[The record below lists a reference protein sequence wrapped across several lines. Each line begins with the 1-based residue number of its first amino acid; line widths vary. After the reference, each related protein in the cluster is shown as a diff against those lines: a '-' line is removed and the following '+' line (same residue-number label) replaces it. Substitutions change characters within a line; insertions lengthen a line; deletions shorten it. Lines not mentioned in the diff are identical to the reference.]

1 LDQFDYIIVGAG
13 SAGCVLANR
22 LSAAGGAGGKYKV
35 LLLEAGPWDHRL
47 WIQVPIGYG
56 KTFYDG
62 RYNWKY
68 QTDADPGLDSRKS
81 YWPRGK
87 VVGGSS
93 SINAMVYVRGQAEDF
108 DDWER
113 AGNPGWGWRDV
124 LPLYLRME
132 DHALGASPYHGA
144 GGPLHVTD
152 ISRTAH
158 PLTAVFI
165 KAGLEA
171 GLAYNP
177 DLNGATQEGVG
188 TYQITTRSGFRLS
201 SARAYLWP
209 ALWRRNLV
217 VRTNALA
224 TKITFE
230 GKRAVGG
237 ANRSGNRVIAV
248 RAHREVILSSGAIN
262 SPQLLQLSG
271 VGPAALLK
279 SHGIDVLQD
288 SPMVGRN
295 LQDHLCY
302 DHVYRAK
309 RPSLNNDLYPWWGK
323 VRAGL
328 RYILTRGGPLS
339 LSVNQGGGF
348 FRTRP
353 ELARPNV
360 QLYFS
365 PLTYER
371 TPPGIRP
378 LMHPDPFPGFTT
390 SASPCRPTS
399 RGVLEI
405 RSCDPGAP
413 PRIQPN
419 YLSTE
424 QDIAELLAGAKFLR
438 RLAATPALR
447 DLIDAELKP
456 GPAAQ
461 SDPDFIADLRARSY
475 SVFHP
480 CGSCGMGPD
489 PSRAVVDPRLKV
501 HGLGNLRVVD
511 AAIFP
516 AVPSG
521 NINAPSIMVGEK
533 GANLILEDAQQA
545 GR

>member
-22 LSAAGGAGGKYKV
+22 LSAGGKHKV
-35 LLLEAGPWDHRL
+35 LLLEAGPWDHRF
-47 WIQVPIGYG
+47 WIQLPIGYG

-68 QTDADPGLDSRKS
+68 QTDPDPGLGNRKS

-87 VVGGSS
+87 VIGGSS

-108 DDWER
+108 DDWEK

-124 LPLYLRME
+124 LPAYRRME
-132 DHALGASPYHGA
+132 DHALGESPYHGA
-144 GGPLHVTD
+144 GGPLHVTE
-152 ISRTAH
+152 ISKTAH
-158 PLTAVFI
+158 PLTSISSRPGRTRGSLTIPISTAPPR
-165 KAGLEA
+165 KASA
-171 GLAYNP
+171 
-177 DLNGATQEGVG
+177 
-188 TYQITTRSGFRLS
+188 TTRSPRAAV
-201 SARAYLWP
+201 SASRRRAPYLWP

-217 VRTNALA
+217 VRTNAL
-224 TKITFE
+224 TTQIKFE
-230 GKRAVGG
+230 GRRAIGVAYRYGG
-237 ANRSGNRVIAV
+237 RTIEV
-248 RAHREVILSSGAIN
+248 RARREVILCGGAIN

-279 SHGIDVLQD
+279 AHGIDVVHD

-309 RPSLNNDLYPWWGK
+309 RPSLNNDLYPWHGK
-323 VRAGL
+323 LRAAL
-328 RYILTRGGPLS
+328 RYVLTRGGPLS

-353 ELARPNV
+353 ELTRPDM

-405 RSCDPGAP
+405 RSSDPTEP

-419 YLSTE
+419 YLTTE
-424 QDIAELLAGAKFLR
+424 HDV
-438 RLAATPALR
+438 
-447 DLIDAELKP
+447 
-456 GPAAQ
+456 
-461 SDPDFIADLRARSY
+461 RSCW
-475 SVFHP
+475 P
-480 CGSCGMGPD
+480 
-489 PSRAVVDPRLKV
+489 
-501 HGLGNLRVVD
+501 
-511 AAIFP
+511 
-516 AVPSG
+516 
-521 NINAPSIMVGEK
+521 APSSC
-533 GANLILEDAQQA
+533 A
-545 GR
+545 GSRRHRPCAI